1 MIKRIITVQI
11 NRLKKGFPVVVVTG
25 PRQSGKT
32 TIIKNIFP
40 DYQYF
45 NLENPETLGI
55 VENDPAGFININTK
69 KVIIDEVQKIPQLLS
84 YIQSTVDEQQMD
96 LKICSFQKK

>member
-1 MIKRIITVQI
+1 MIKRLITSQI
-11 NRLKKGFPVVVVTG
+11 DRLKKGFPVIVVSG

-32 TIIKNIFP
+32 TLIKKIFP

-55 VENDPAGFININTK
+55 VESDPAGFVNANTQRI
-69 KVIIDEVQKIPQLLS
+69 IIDEVQRVPQLLS
-84 YIQSTVDEQQMD
+84 YIQAVVDE
-96 LKICSFQKK
+96 